1 MRPAPLERSFSAA
14 EEERSAA
21 TAAAA
26 AAAVACVLVD
36 GRLDLVGVLVEGMWI
51 PVVKRGEE
59 VVR

>member
-36 GRLDLVGVLVEGMWI
+36 GRLDLVGGI
-51 PVVKRGEE
+51 G
-59 VVR
+59 